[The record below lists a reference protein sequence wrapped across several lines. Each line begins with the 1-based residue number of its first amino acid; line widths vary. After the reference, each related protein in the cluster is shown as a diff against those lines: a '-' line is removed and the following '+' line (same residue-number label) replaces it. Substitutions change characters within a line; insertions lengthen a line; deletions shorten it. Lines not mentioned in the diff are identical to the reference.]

1 MFIADNLAHFPYQN
15 LDEPLYVIYTANQ
28 IIARS
33 GQDIMSSFRQLQ
45 TSKHVEGGDDDQF
58 SPQVIYGNALISS

>member
-1 MFIADNLAHFPYQN
+1 

-33 GQDIMSSFRQLQ
+33 GQDIMGSFRQLQ
-45 TSKHVEGGDDDQF
+45 TSQQVDGSEDDEF
-58 SPQVIYGNALISS
+58 APEVIYGENLLD